1 MTVDLREANRT
12 NVTKPSSQL
21 SHPPSKCP
29 SPISLVDSVSVLGA
43 SKESLVAPS
52 NLSPLE
58 LYSLGSA
65 PSELSLSLLAQSKLT
80 PLELTPSELVLLGLS
95 HSDLDQS
102 ELSPLELSTLKL
114 ALTELTPSLTDE
126 LYEEQEVKNP
136 EKRLGD
142 LDSVNTS
149 NSPANDNKANIVID
163 FNKRLHGRLDVSG
176 IRSAIKNKYSYLHE
190 GLETKKSA
198 VKSPVNA
205 CHSIDVCRMPETET
219 KTMVEIPLRVGR
231 RVAIQ
236 SNHGKGSTQPTSN
249 VTSKSM
255 TTTTKSRVKVKHTVA
270 HTNIPSHIKKSSA
283 VPRMSGRKYEL
294 NRRDRS
300 SHDERRRGFLNSIY
314 VQSNTPLSIDTISEY
329 RAYSKIDIGTA
340 IRSYAA
346 VVKALFP
353 SLGTFTKVGGVA
365 ELAGVSDVQ
374 LALYRLEKASAIQLQ
389 CQMPDN
395 EVARNRLIRCTN
407 YDAVELY
414 INLLDEVAATVS
426 KVTEQLARYYAG
438 LQLPCCQDYEESA
451 TDALR
456 NTAGLMI
463 CSNRMILKTFGGGK
477 VVCRCRICDRKENC
491 SCAVM
496 YEKGMLP
503 RHTFTDISY
512 YFTLYI
518 YLIIYILIFMNV
530 TL

>member
-463 CSNRMILKTFGGGK
+463 CSNRMILKTFGGAKSSVDVEFVIARKTVAVQLCMRK
-477 VVCRCRICDRKENC
+477 VCCLDIHLRIFHII
-491 SCAVM
+491 SH
-496 YEKGMLP
+496 YI
-503 RHTFTDISY
+503 FT
-512 YFTLYI
+512 
-518 YLIIYILIFMNV
+518 
-530 TL
+530 